1 MAKMAYSRLLLHSKV
16 NDVVPLVM
24 HNRNVLSSVEKDQE
38 GVSLEPLDLDDTAVN
53 HLFVC

>member
-1 MAKMAYSRLLLHSKV
+1 MTKMAYARLLLHSKV

-38 GVSLEPLDLDDTAVN
+38 GVSLEPVNLDDTAVN